1 MTATVVVLSNPAAED
16 LRNAGLTSGVPARYV
31 AALGKLALL
40 RRFAPGE
47 SILREGFPPEG
58 LYIIRTGKAQL
69 SISNGS
75 KATGIREVGSGEVLG
90 VSSAVSG
97 KPVSI
102 TATAEAS
109 TETWFLP
116 RPEFIRIMAR
126 CPQLCMQV
134 ALLLSKGV
142 QQAYAARVDLQISAR

>member
-1 MTATVVVLSNPAAED
+1 MTATVLVLNNPAAED
-16 LRNAGLTSGVPARYV
+16 LRNGGLTTGVPARYA
-31 AALGKLALL
+31 AALVKIAAL

-47 SILREGFPPEG
+47 TILREGLPPEG

-69 SISNGS
+69 SVSNGVR
-75 KATGIREVGSGEVLG
+75 ATTIREVGCGEALG

-97 KPVSI
+97 KPVSV

-109 TETWFLP
+109 MEAWFLP
-116 RPEFIRIMAR
+116 RPEFIRIMNR

-142 QQAYAARVDLQISAR
+142 QQAYAARVDLHVSAR